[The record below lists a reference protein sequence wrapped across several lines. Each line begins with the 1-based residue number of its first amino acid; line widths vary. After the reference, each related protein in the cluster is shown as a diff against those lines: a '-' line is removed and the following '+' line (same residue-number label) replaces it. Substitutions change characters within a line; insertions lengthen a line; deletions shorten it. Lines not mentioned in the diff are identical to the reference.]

1 MDLLSG
7 SVDARLRHGWR
18 KDIVGADIEDLVAGR
33 KALTFTGTSGS
44 GLKLVDIDPS

>member
-1 MDLLSG
+1 
-7 SVDARLRHGWR
+7 
-18 KDIVGADIEDLVAGR
+18 VAGR